1 MDEKRTQLVNT
12 NYESLTADKWTVTP
26 HARIDY
32 HDNSM
37 KGYALFLEASG
48 TMGSLGKSNNYQ
60 AITVE
65 AGVTF

>member
-1 MDEKRTQLVNT
+1 
-12 NYESLTADKWTVTP
+12 
-26 HARIDY
+26 
-32 HDNSM
+32 M